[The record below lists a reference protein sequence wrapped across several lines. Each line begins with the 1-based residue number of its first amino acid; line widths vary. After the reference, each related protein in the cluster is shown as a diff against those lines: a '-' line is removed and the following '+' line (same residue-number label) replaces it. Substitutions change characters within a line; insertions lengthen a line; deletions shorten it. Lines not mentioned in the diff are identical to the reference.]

1 MLVLVGSIIGFV
13 FLYMTRQNEQK
24 EKLAKLNEEHTLT
37 LLVASVE
44 TQEQVRRQI
53 GGDLHDDIG
62 TLLSATRLSLKQ
74 MGKHITA
81 GPTKDNY
88 DRTLELLNDALANV
102 RRISKDLMPS
112 TLDEFGLI
120 DALSEFANKLST
132 STGIN
137 IHFDKMDLHHERF
150 LAKME
155 LIFFRIAQE
164 LTNNALK
171 HAQATEINITLTK
184 TPANE
189 LKMCVKDN
197 GRGFD
202 LQMVKKD
209 ASKGIGLS
217 NMESRLAMINGHINY
232 ITAPGQ
238 GTQICIAAHIET
250 SLK

>member
-13 FLYMTRQNEQK
+13 FLYMNRQNEQRQ
-24 EKLAKLNEEHTLT
+24 KLAKLNEEHTRT

-74 MGKHITA
+74 LGKQINSNEKVHV
-81 GPTKDNY
+81 NY
-88 DRTLELLNDALANV
+88 EQTLELLNDALSNV

-120 DALSEFANKLST
+120 DALNEFTNKMST

-137 IHFDKMDLHHERF
+137 ISFEKNDLQHERF
-150 LAKME
+150 EHKTE

-164 LTNNALK
+164 LTNNSLK
-171 HAQATEINITLTK
+171 HSQAKNIEIN
-184 TPANE
+184 
-189 LKMCVKDN
+189 LKFSEQKLCMTVADD
-197 GRGFD
+197 GVGFD
-202 LQMVKKD
+202 LSEVMKN
-209 ASKGIGLS
+209 SGKGIGLS
-217 NMESRLAMINGHINY
+217 NIEGRLSLIKGTVTFDVAKGKGSKITVCAMV
-232 ITAPGQ
+232 
-238 GTQICIAAHIET
+238 
-250 SLK
+250 